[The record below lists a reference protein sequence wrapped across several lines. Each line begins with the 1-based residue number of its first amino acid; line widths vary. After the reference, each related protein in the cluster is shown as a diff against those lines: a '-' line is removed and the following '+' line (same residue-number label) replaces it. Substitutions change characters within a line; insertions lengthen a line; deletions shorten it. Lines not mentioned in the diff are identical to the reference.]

1 MASRSRGSSVP
12 FTWSAIFY
20 LFLVF
25 VAPLALVNQASAQDD
40 DQVPLKDKE
49 DLGTVIGIDLGT
61 TYSYVSGPCP
71 NPRALC
77 NFADHAIAVWV

>member
-1 MASRSRGSSVP
+1 MP
-12 FTWSAIFY
+12 FTWSAFFY

-25 VAPLALVNQASAQDD
+25 VAPLALVNQASAQKD

-61 TYSYVSGPCP
+61 TYSYVSSSPTL
-71 NPRALC
+71 RTLC
-77 NFADHAIAVWV
+77 TLLTML

>member
-1 MASRSRGSSVP
+1 MP
-12 FTWSAIFY
+12 FTWSAFFY

-25 VAPLALVNQASAQDD
+25 VAPLALVNQAKAQED

-61 TYSYVSGPCP
+61 TYSCVSGPLPTLRTMCTS
-71 NPRALC
+71 
-77 NFADHAIAVWV
+77 ADRTIAVWV